1 MATASWDRSRA
12 AHLYRRAGFGGT
24 SEELDRAVSLGR
36 EGAVSYLV
44 DYDRIS
50 TAELDAYLDLFGFD
64 LDKWADDGL
73 LRNQKG
79 GFLPRWW
86 FLRMQHGPRPLQEKM
101 TLFWHNHFATSMNKV
116 FFPELM
122 YAQNQ
127 IFRNLGMGRFG
138 DLLLEVSR
146 DPAMLVWLDN
156 EVNVKGSPNENF
168 AREVMELFTMG
179 HGNYTQLDVT
189 ESARAFTGWTI
200 NRQQQFRFYYDPYTH
215 DDGIKLFLGRYGN
228 FKPEDI
234 IGILAQRTE
243 TAVFISLKLAR
254 LFLGGDPSPALAQAL
269 QDLFVSSGGNIR
281 EIVRAILLS
290 DDFDQTAD
298 APDMIKSPI
307 ELVVGAYRSL
317 GAESDAAD
325 FQIYSNGMGQVPF
338 FPPNVAGWKGGRT
351 WIQTQAYINRISFA
365 YATLHESDR
374 QGDVAANANFRW
386 DIGRFFEGKSFAN
399 ADELIDYLVDR
410 LGMVSPSETLRE
422 ALRGFLAADDPFAWT
437 PDLFDYDYLG
447 RNALYLLMSSPE
459 YQLQ

>member
-1 MATASWDRSRA
+1 
-12 AHLYRRAGFGGT
+12 
-24 SEELDRAVSLGR
+24 
-36 EGAVSYLV
+36 
-44 DYDRIS
+44 
-50 TAELDAYLDLFGFD
+50 
-64 LDKWADDGL
+64 
-73 LRNQKG
+73 
-79 GFLPRWW
+79 
-86 FLRMQHGPRPLQEKM
+86 M

-179 HGNYTQLDVT
+179 HGNYTQQDVT
-189 ESARAFTGWTI
+189 ESARALTGWTV
-200 NRQQQFRFYYDPYTH
+200 NRQQQFRFYYDPYNH
-215 DDGIKLFLGRYGN
+215 DDGGKVFLGHYGT
-228 FKPEDI
+228 FRPEDI
-234 IGILAQRTE
+234 IAILGQRPE
-243 TAVFISLKLAR
+243 TSVFISLKLAR
-254 LFLGGDPSPALAQAL
+254 LFLGGDPFPDLAQRL
-269 QDLFVSSGGNIR
+269 QDLFVSTTGNIR
-281 EIVRAILLS
+281 EVVREILLS

-325 FQIYSNGMGQVPF
+325 YQFYSNAMGQMPF

-365 YATLHESDR
+365 YSLLHQSDR
-374 QGDVAANANFRW
+374 LGDVAAFENFRW
-386 DIGRFFEGKSFAN
+386 DIGRFFDGRSFAS

-410 LGMVSPSETLRE
+410 LGMVSAVGYAAAGAARLSSPPTAIPSSGR
-422 ALRGFLAADDPFAWT
+422 PI
-437 PDLFDYDYLG
+437 LFDYDYLG
-447 RNALYLLMSSPE
+447 RGALYLLMSSPE